1 MMTCA
6 FCPETRFKQLKGGKY
21 VSWTNPIACRTPYD
35 VVRDCKAHVNATRGW
50 HKFWYAVHA
59 LARLL
64 PGLEGGGAAGA
75 AGGGAVSDAGHVEQC
90 RLWLVNKAPDWYSN
104 RGDFERAGLL
114 ADGGEGEP
122 YGIPVKFM
130 LADAL
135 LARYCGPH
143 VEFWSK
149 TTEKGSNSKESR
161 AVSTKAGS
169 ASVDVNCDESERVKL
184 ELNVGQ
190 AKDLS
195 WIAAAGASQH
205 HSLPLPSTALGS
217 ASDAVLA
224 DNFSNFMSEQEIES
238 FLSSR
243 PFSDAGAAGPPD
255 VFPSQTPDLRTLER
269 HDFIAPPLP
278 IYDSDIDG
286 RHPMDSMRPATS
298 QIDVSSAASGGVV
311 NDGVDNDGGLPMHSE
326 RYSALQVY
334 PPYGTYA
341 DRRPVVNLLLDLMSS
356 VGFDTQVCFTYK
368 HTSTYPLSHM
378 CYMCCVFGS
387 IQHMNTTHLS
397 SNS

>member
-1 MMTCA
+1 M
-6 FCPETRFKQLKGGKY
+6 
-21 VSWTNPIACRTPYD
+21 
-35 VVRDCKAHVNATRGW
+35 
-50 HKFWYAVHA
+50 
-59 LARLL
+59 
-64 PGLEGGGAAGA
+64 PGLGGGGAARL
-75 AGGGAVSDAGHVEQC
+75 AGGGANVDAQHVEQC
-90 RLWLVNKAPDWYSN
+90 ILWLQN
-104 RGDFERAGLL
+104 RPPNWHSIRRNFERAGLL
-114 ADGGEGEP
+114 DDGGEGEA
-122 YGIPVKFM
+122 YGIPVKFRQ
-130 LADAL
+130 ADAV
-135 LARYCGPH
+135 LAHYCGPH
-143 VEFWSK
+143 VEFLSK

-161 AVSTKAGS
+161 AVTPTIAVYAS
-169 ASVDVNCDESERVKL
+169 ADENCDESERVKF
-184 ELNVGQ
+184 ELTVGQ

-195 WIAAAGASQH
+195 WNAAAGASQH